1 MTEMTDLAARR
12 KAAAE
17 AYRRLEARRRNE
29 DLKLVALSV
38 DRLSSIIVGGAV
50 LAPLFQH
57 TEDDILSLL
66 GWFLSALALHCVARY
81 LVRRIQSE
89 E

>member
-1 MTEMTDLAARR
+1 MTELTDLAARR
-12 KAAAE
+12 KAAAD
-17 AYRRLEARRRNE
+17 AYRRLEAKRRNE

-38 DRLSSIIVGGAV
+38 DRLSTVIVGGAV

-57 TEDDILSLL
+57 TEDDLLSSL
-66 GWFLSALALHCVARY
+66 GWFLSALILHCVARY